1 MFFKQLQSALLFAIL
16 AYSSISFADDTELY
30 VFESTARTGA
40 RPQVLIIFDNS
51 GSMKT
56 IETDAV
62 TGYDPTIT
70 YPAVGSDNS
79 LQGRMV
85 YYTKGG
91 IDNSSLPV
99 PDSPSESRR
108 CLKGINGCETSL
120 AYLNKYGVFTG
131 FFREYSF
138 TGQNGTWQ
146 EVPDNNGANI
156 TVLDCFDD
164 IDNAKWG
171 NATGQPSGFPLDGA
185 GKKNSPVRYTEVNGS
200 STQAQID
207 AALVKAKQTGFG
219 TGQAITLYT
228 DNYLRWYNGPK
239 VVAPKSR
246 LDIAKETITNTIVTT
261 PSVDFGLAIFNI
273 DAFSE
278 GDADGGRIV
287 SGIKTMSEANKIS
300 LLKTI
305 SDLDPQTNTPLC
317 ETLYEAYSYFAG
329 KAVTF
334 GDKDKKPSGYSY
346 TPNKPPRD
354 LTIESGGKYTS
365 PFKDCQNRAYV
376 VYITDGVPTLDSNAD
391 SLIKGLPNVNNTGFV
406 NKNPNFTSYLP
417 NLAGWMNKNDVNTSI
432 PSDQNVTTFTIGFSE
447 GAADAAKLLTKTAEE
462 GGGEYF
468 AAKSATELSA
478 ALQKVFTKILEVNA
492 SFTSPSIASNNFD
505 RTQTFDSVYYAM
517 FVPNHGPRWMG
528 NLKKFRVTGSG
539 DIVDRKGNPAISS
552 DGNLKS
558 SACSYWTPDAI
569 CSIASDGGDGNDVK
583 VGGAA
588 YNLTKSTSRNLYSN
602 ISTSGGMI
610 SFTKNNASVF
620 AGGDTKLAEYMGVD
634 ASNLD
639 SYFKWAQG
647 FDVDDDNNDGS
658 QTDIRKDVM
667 GDPLHSKPLA
677 INYGTS
683 SSPDIRVLIGTN
695 AGFMHMFKDSGA
707 SVTES
712 WAFMP
717 YELLPNIRTLKANVP
732 TGVHS
737 VYGLD
742 SSPVAY
748 VKTGTTGIDKAWL
761 FFGMR
766 RGGKSYYAI
775 DITDPDSPKFMWKKS
790 VDDTGLAEMGQT
802 WSEPVVTYIPNWPS
816 GSTSKDNAKPVLI
829 VGAGYSPATKDGA
842 EVGVDDTSG
851 RGVFVLDAATGTLI
865 HSFTP
870 ASGTAATV
878 MPGIVDSIP
887 NNVAILDSNGDKLT
901 DRIYATDTGAN
912 IWRIDLPSNKT
923 SEWSA
928 FKFASLGGNT
938 KSSDRRFFAEATVAQ
953 TLFTNISEVSVTGPS
968 GTSTIKAYQNIP
980 YDAVAIGTGNRPHPS
995 DKNRSDMFFMFQDRN
1010 IVTKSYTSSSGNK
1023 IPTTLT
1029 KDNLYD
1035 VTSSAPTTETEN
1047 IAFGTKRGW
1056 YYQFGDVGEKS
1067 LAAAS
1072 IIRGRVFF
1080 TSYVPGDNSSVN
1092 QCLVAGQGRL
1102 YGFDLHKGSY
1112 SYTSKYYDIGERV
1125 PDTPQ
1130 LVIPPNGT
1138 SDSYMYFIGIGSAG
1152 DDMEKVDG
1160 SNDGSND
1167 GCADGDEKCIGAG
1180 PSLKKIY
1187 YHIDE

>member
-108 CLKGINGCETSL
+108 FLKEINGCETSL

-138 TGQNGTWQ
+138 AGQNGTWQ

-246 LDIAKETITNTIVTT
+246 IDIAKDTITETIVTT

-273 DAFSE
+273 NAFSE

-300 LLKTI
+300 LLNTI
-305 SDLDPQTNTPLC
+305 SDLDPLTNTPLC

-334 GDKDKKPSGYSY
+334 GNKDKKPSGYSY
-346 TPNKPPRD
+346 NPNKPPRD
-354 LTIESGGKYTS
+354 LTIESGGKYIS

-376 VYITDGVPTLDSNAD
+376 VYITDGVPTLDSNAN
-391 SLIKGLPNVNNTGFV
+391 SLIKGLPNVNKTGFV
-406 NKNPNFTSYLP
+406 NKKPDFISYLP

-517 FVPNHGPRWMG
+517 FVPNHGPRWTG

-539 DIVDRKGNPAISS
+539 DIVDKKGNPAISS

-775 DITDPDSPKFMWKKS
+775 DITDPDSPKFMWKR
-790 VDDTGLAEMGQT
+790 
-802 WSEPVVTYIPNWPS
+802 
-816 GSTSKDNAKPVLI
+816 VL
-829 VGAGYSPATKDGA
+829 
-842 EVGVDDTSG
+842 
-851 RGVFVLDAATGTLI
+851 
-865 HSFTP
+865 
-870 ASGTAATV
+870 
-878 MPGIVDSIP
+878 
-887 NNVAILDSNGDKLT
+887 
-901 DRIYATDTGAN
+901 
-912 IWRIDLPSNKT
+912 
-923 SEWSA
+923 
-928 FKFASLGGNT
+928 
-938 KSSDRRFFAEATVAQ
+938 
-953 TLFTNISEVSVTGPS
+953 
-968 GTSTIKAYQNIP
+968 TIQ
-980 YDAVAIGTGNRPHPS
+980 V
-995 DKNRSDMFFMFQDRN
+995 
-1010 IVTKSYTSSSGNK
+1010 
-1023 IPTTLT
+1023 
-1029 KDNLYD
+1029 
-1035 VTSSAPTTETEN
+1035 
-1047 IAFGTKRGW
+1047 
-1056 YYQFGDVGEKS
+1056 
-1067 LAAAS
+1067 
-1072 IIRGRVFF
+1072 
-1080 TSYVPGDNSSVN
+1080 
-1092 QCLVAGQGRL
+1092 
-1102 YGFDLHKGSY
+1102 
-1112 SYTSKYYDIGERV
+1112 
-1125 PDTPQ
+1125 
-1130 LVIPPNGT
+1130 
-1138 SDSYMYFIGIGSAG
+1138 
-1152 DDMEKVDG
+1152 
-1160 SNDGSND
+1160 
-1167 GCADGDEKCIGAG
+1167 
-1180 PSLKKIY
+1180 
-1187 YHIDE
+1187 